1 MQLNPDFS
9 DLLSEFAEARVRFLV
24 VDAYAM
30 ALHGRPRTTG
40 DLDIWV
46 DPEPANA
53 SRVFDALARYGAPM
67 MDVSREDFGKPH
79 LVFQIGVV
87 PNRIDVLTSL
97 TALRFA
103 GAWKRRRR
111 AYYGSLPVWI
121 LSAGD
126 LIRNKRSLGRP
137 RDLADVEEMKKAAPR
152 RKRSRR

>member
-24 VDAYAM
+24 VGAYAM

-46 DPEPANA
+46 DAEPANA
-53 SRVFDALARYGAPM
+53 RRVFDALARYGAPM
-67 MDVSREDFGKPH
+67 VDVSREDFEKPH

-87 PNRIDVLTSL
+87 PNRVDVLTSL
-97 TALRFA
+97 TALRF
-103 GAWKRRRR
+103 GDAWKRRRR

-121 LSAGD
+121 LSEGD

-152 RKRSRR
+152 PKRPRR